1 MYTEVFTSR
10 LKKAREYNGVT
21 QHEVA
26 KALKISQSTYAGYE
40 SGRAEPNIELIA
52 MMSKLYRVTTDW
64 LLGLSSE
71 SGLNAIAQV
80 IQERESEKILKK
92 LEKQAEL
99 ERRVW
104 G

>member
-1 MYTEVFTSR
+1 MYVEVFTSR
-10 LKKAREYNGVT
+10 LKNAREYNGFT
-21 QHEVA
+21 QTEVA

-40 SGRAEPNIELIA
+40 GGRTEPHLELVA
-52 MMSKLYRVTTDW
+52 MISKLYNVSTDW

-71 SGLNAIAQV
+71 SGINALGEV
-80 IQERESEKILKK
+80 LKEREREKMLKK
-92 LEKQAEL
+92 LEKEAEM